1 MLVFPVLII
10 IGDFAKSISLDF
22 IGVTLRLFQSLGS
35 LANSFN
41 KIINSHVHIE
51 KFYEMDKNKILIN
64 KSNFETR
71 RDKSQNAIEIKD
83 LHFKYFNSE
92 EFILKI

>member
-1 MLVFPVLII
+1 MFVFSVLII

-22 IGVTLRLFQSLGS
+22 IGVTLRFFQSLGS

-71 RDKSQNAIEIKD
+71 
-83 LHFKYFNSE
+83 
-92 EFILKI
+92 KINHKMQLR